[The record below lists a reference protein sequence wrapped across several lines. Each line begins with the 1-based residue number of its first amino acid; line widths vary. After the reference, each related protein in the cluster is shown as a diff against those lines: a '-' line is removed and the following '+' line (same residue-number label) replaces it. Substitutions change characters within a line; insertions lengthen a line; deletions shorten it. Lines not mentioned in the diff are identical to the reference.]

1 MRTPI
6 EILQGDRLFL
16 DSSWEEVSEDDV
28 VKAMES
34 YALQQSESAVREYRE
49 TLLEQICELDHLGRE
64 PDFSYALEKV
74 KNIVS
79 PETPPQ

>member
-49 TLLEQICELDHLGRE
+49 ALTAVIRHGLIEKDGYESLLQQIHSTL
-64 PDFSYALEKV
+64 
-74 KNIVS
+74 NS
-79 PETPPQ
+79 PASH